1 MVNQEDYM
9 AESAVRTPEVSR
21 PFSVQDLGIVEKIL
35 RNRYEFFVEVR
46 EGVDLQAK
54 MKAMLVS
61 SVTFF
66 ALYGAVM
73 GSTHSLWQTLSSAA
87 KLPVLFLATLLICVP
102 SLYFFSLLFGSN
114 QSLRQSVT
122 VILTAITV
130 TAVLLLSGAPITLF
144 FLLTAPSQYQFFK
157 LLNVGI
163 FAISGFMGVVFLY
176 QGIKVVAG
184 PKAEGAGMRKMVLIM
199 WMFVYAF
206 VGSQMAWT
214 LRPFIGAP
222 GSRFELFRQLGGNFY
237 ANIIRSIGEI
247 LGFLIVR

>member
-1 MVNQEDYM
+1 LAD
-9 AESAVRTPEVSR
+9 SAVRTPEVTR
-21 PFSVQDLGIVEKIL
+21 PFSVEDLGIVEKIL
-35 RNRYEFFVEVR
+35 RNRYEFFEEVR
-46 EGVDLQAK
+46 EGIELRAK
-54 MKAMLVS
+54 MKAMLAS

-73 GSTHSLWQTLSSAA
+73 GSTHSLWQTLSSAV
-87 KLPVLFLATLLICVP
+87 KLPILFLATLLVCVP

-122 VILTAITV
+122 IILTAITV
-130 TAVLLLSGAPITLF
+130 TAVLLLSCAPITLF
-144 FLLTAPSQYQFFK
+144 FLLTTSQYQFFK
-157 LLNVGI
+157 LLNVVI
-163 FAISGFMGVVFLY
+163 FSISGLMGVVFLY

-184 PKAEGAGMRKMVLIM
+184 PKAEGASMRKWVLVM

-214 LRPFIGAP
+214 IRPFIGAP
-222 GSRFELFRQLGGNFY
+222 DAPFELFRQLGGNFY
-237 ANIIRSIGEI
+237 ANVLRSIGEI